1 MLTLENN
8 FENGDEDP
16 FLGDALEVGDPLFE
30 SDAKFLMMLKGDP
43 DFLRLGDSTDLFRLS
58 CGTGLV
64 GFNFAFSFSAPSTWL

>member
-16 FLGDALEVGDPLFE
+16 FLGDARDVGDPLFE

-43 DFLRLGDSTDLFRLS
+43 DFLLFGDSTDLFRLS

-64 GFNFAFSFSAPSTWL
+64 GFDVTFSFPAPTTSF